1 MIRMG
6 AVREPPLRTVRHGPK
21 RYVTPENAPFIDGLK
36 RIGYT
41 GNYVSP
47 VNLFNCSMSADASA
61 TPESFVHFGTLL
73 RFLRVRARLSQRELS
88 IAVGYSEAH
97 LSRLEAGQRRPDPDA
112 VRAHFLPALDLQHAS
127 PWSERLLALAATRDL
142 PVTVNTPPS
151 SIVAPSQPI
160 VAPAPGGELLTTK
173 LYRPQLRASQ
183 VARPRLTARLDALM
197 GVPLAV
203 LIAPAGF
210 GKTTLLAEWMSTR
223 PAAAFL
229 SLDDGDNDRA
239 RFVRHLVA
247 ALQQRLPMIGAATL
261 ALTELAA
268 VPPAALL
275 QPLLNELAALHEPI
289 VLVLDD
295 YHHIQALEVHAVLT
309 LLCERTPPQL
319 HLLIASREDPPLPL
333 ARLRA
338 RGQLVE
344 LRAAQLR
351 FQADE
356 VVRFLRETMALGIG
370 DEELATLERRTEGW
384 AAGLQLAALALAEQE
399 DQRGF
404 VAAFAGTNRFVVD
417 YLSEEILDW
426 LPTHLRHFLL
436 HTAVL
441 ERMCGELCDA
451 VLGLV
456 PLPDDSYSRLVLADL
471 EQRNLFLVP
480 LDSERRWYRYHH
492 LFADTLRAQ
501 LKQGADPRQI
511 AELHQRAS
519 AWYEAEGLPRE
530 ALQHAFAAADYERA
544 ARLIAHWGER
554 FIDTGEL
561 ATLRGW
567 LAALPP
573 TLRQNHARLA
583 LLHAH
588 LHLTAHDLAATY
600 TALDQAEQVLPG
612 ALSAGEVAQAQGEI
626 ATTRAMLAT
635 LEQDYPRALIGSEQ
649 ALALLAPDQKR
660 LRGRAL
666 LQRGIALG
674 YSRQFE
680 AEHRAYAE
688 ALQLCEAAN
697 DLPTLL
703 YLQIAWGVSEFVD
716 CRLHEAEQRYRQ
728 GLQLAERHGLTA
740 LPMVGLLH
748 GNYSELLAE
757 RDEWEA
763 AEAHAQQAIAI
774 VRDANAPR
782 PLLKGYLFLG
792 YIQHLRGDAA
802 GADELLAQ
810 VEELS
815 RVYRTESYHYP
826 DLAFYRMLIQLGR
839 GYVVGAEQALTKLG
853 VSPASAVASSDP
865 TQALCLIRLWLAQGR
880 LEQVAPLLAHL
891 YQIASVPGQGWALLN
906 TRILHGLVLA
916 GEGQEREAL
925 ALLEQALAVGAPT
938 GVVRSFVEPGPP
950 AQALLQAARDRGIFP
965 NYCERLLAAFQPA

>member
-1 MIRMG
+1 
-6 AVREPPLRTVRHGPK
+6 
-21 RYVTPENAPFIDGLK
+21 
-36 RIGYT
+36 
-41 GNYVSP
+41 
-47 VNLFNCSMSADASA
+47 MSADVSA
-61 TPESFVHFGTLL
+61 TPESFVNFGTLL

-112 VRAHFLPALDLQHAS
+112 VRAHFLPALDLQHDS
-127 PWSERLLALAATRDL
+127 LWSERLLALAAARDL
-142 PVTVNTPPS
+142 PITVNTQPPS
-151 SIVAPSQPI
+151 VVAPPQPI
-160 VAPAPGGELLTTK
+160 VALASGGELLTTK

-183 VARPRLTARLDALM
+183 VARPRLTARLDVLM

-210 GKTTLLAEWMSTR
+210 GKTTLLAEWMSTQ

-229 SLDDGDNDRA
+229 SLDEGDNDRA

-247 ALQQRLPMIGAATL
+247 ALQQRLPTIGAATL
-261 ALTELAA
+261 ALTELAT

-295 YHHIQALEVHAVLT
+295 YHHIRALEVHAVLT

-356 VVRFLRETMALGIG
+356 AGRFLRETMALGIG

-399 DQRGF
+399 NQRGF

-426 LPTHLRHFLL
+426 LPAHLRHFLL

-451 VLGLV
+451 VLGLAR
-456 PLPDDSYSRLVLADL
+456 LPDDSYSRLVLAEL

-501 LKQGADPRQI
+501 LKQGAEPRQI

-519 AWYEAEGLPRE
+519 AWYEAESLPRE
-530 ALQHAFAAADYERA
+530 ALQHAFAAADHERA
-544 ARLIAHWGER
+544 ARLIARWGGR
-554 FIDTGEL
+554 FLDTGEL
-561 ATLRGW
+561 ATVRGW

-573 TLRQNHARLA
+573 SLAQNHARLA
-583 LLHAH
+583 LLYAQ
-588 LHLTAHDLAATY
+588 LRFTAHDLVATRE
-600 TALDQAEQVLPG
+600 ALDQAEQALPG
-612 ALSAGEVAQAQGEI
+612 ALSTNEIVQVQGEI
-626 ATTRAMLAT
+626 ATTRSMIAI
-635 LEQDYPRALIGSEQ
+635 LERDYPGALTWSGHALGLLSPEQ
-649 ALALLAPDQKR
+649 KC
-660 LRGRAL
+660 LRGRVL
-666 LQRGIALG
+666 LQQGIAFR
-674 YSRQFE
+674 YSQQFE
-680 AEHRAYAE
+680 AEQRAYAE
-688 ALQLCEAAN
+688 ALRLAEFAN
-697 DLPTLL
+697 DVPTLL
-703 YLQIAWGVSEFVD
+703 QLFNAQGVSAFANCHLGQAVQ
-716 CRLHEAEQRYRQ
+716 HYRQ
-728 GLQLAERHGLTA
+728 GLHLADRHGLTT
-740 LPMVGLLH
+740 LPMSGTLH
-748 GNYSELLAE
+748 VNYAELLAE
-757 RDEWEA
+757 RDERGA
-763 AEAHAQQAIAI
+763 AEAHAQAAMVIGQ
-774 VRDANAPR
+774 DADAPR
-782 PLLKGYLFLG
+782 PLLNGYLFLG
-792 YIQHLRGDAA
+792 YIRHLRGDAV
-802 GADELLAQ
+802 GADELLMQ

-815 RVYRTESYHYP
+815 SAYRTEAYHHP
-826 DLAFYRMLIQLGR
+826 RLMFYRMLIQLGR
-839 GYVVGAEQALTKLG
+839 GDVAGAEQALFKLG
-853 VSPASAVASSDP
+853 VSPASAIASSDSI
-865 TQALCLIRLWLAQGR
+865 QALCLTRLYLAQGR
-880 LEQVAPLLAHL
+880 LEQVAPLIEYL
-891 YQIASVPGQGWALLN
+891 YRIASVPGQGWALLN

-916 GEGQEREAL
+916 GKGQEREAL
-925 ALLEQALAVGAPT
+925 ALLEQALAVGEPA
-938 GVVRSFVEPGPP
+938 GVVRSFVEPGAP

-965 NYCERLLAAFQPA
+965 SYCEQLLAAFN